1 MNLKQ
6 RKTMEKKKTKLEK
19 LRVAYKWL
27 KLGYTLRFSSM
38 AYCYIATCERYGSP
52 SYGKEYIFWRNY
64 GSSAVTVSMKN
75 FKWLLDVIFKVTD
88 YEDYT
93 LED

>member
-1 MNLKQ
+1 
-6 RKTMEKKKTKLEK
+6 MEKKKTKREK
-19 LRVAYKWL
+19 LREAYEWL
-27 KLGYTLRFSSM
+27 KRGYTLRFSPM

-52 SYGKEYIFWRNY
+52 SYGKEYIYWHDY
-64 GSSAVTVSMKN
+64 GSSAETVSMKN

-93 LED
+93 IED